1 MRLVVSWP
9 LSKIE
14 EELFNVIE
22 TRLNYSGL
30 TKEEWQ
36 AVRSLADGRSIV
48 IKKADKSSSIV
59 IWDRLV
65 YLKEPNKQLSYKKQL
80 SYVEFKKKML
90 TVLHKLTTSFLRT
103 LG

>member
-1 MRLVVSWP
+1 M
-9 LSKIE
+9 
-14 EELFNVIE
+14 
-22 TRLNYSGL
+22 NYSGL

-36 AVRSLADGRSIV
+36 AVRSLADGRTIV

-65 YLKEPNKQLSYKKQL
+65 YLKEANKQLSYKKQL